1 MICTMIALVIVMA
14 VIGVL
19 LWIHMLAGGGE

>member
-1 MICTMIALVIVMA
+1 MICTMITLVVVMA
-14 VIGVL
+14 VIGAL